1 MPSYSKRTGSG
12 WFMRKALS
20 HSKNQMNTYPP
31 PTNAISI
38 AEIIAKSP
46 DPVKAIADLGTMLGR
61 SQMLGPVD
69 RVEIGQVA
77 VMVCAT
83 TGMSIADL
91 LRTYSIQFGKLVKL
105 NDAAVAEFRKA
116 GGVIKWT
123 EDGSDGKSARATF
136 TLGEDS
142 TEASCTVEKA
152 QKAGWTRNTK
162 WQTEPTSMLR
172 ARVTK
177 DGIRR
182 IAPWIFA
189 GEYDEDSVPDVA
201 IDPATAAASA
211 ARAAAA
217 PAPARGM
224 DFGAMS
230 KALEEDK
237 AHKAAVAA
245 ASKPTPSPAPTT
257 TPAPAPSPAPAS
269 ATLSHEIQ
277 GQLVA
282 MLGADNLPNAQ
293 AWLVSVAWLKAG
305 QSLEELPEKHA
316 RAMLAKPDAVKA
328 KLAEFI
334 AKGGAK

>member
-1 MPSYSKRTGSG
+1 
-12 WFMRKALS
+12 
-20 HSKNQMNTYPP
+20 MNTAPTT

-46 DPVKAIADLGTMLGR
+46 DPVKAIADLGAMLGK

-116 GGVIKWT
+116 GGVIKWS
-123 EDGSDGKSARATF
+123 EDGSDGKSARAVF

-142 TEASCTVEKA
+142 AEASCTVEKA
-152 QKAGWTRNTK
+152 AKAGWTRNTK
-162 WQTEPTSMLR
+162 WATEPTSMLR

-211 ARAAAA
+211 ARTAAAPT

-230 KALEEDK
+230 KALEEDRAAK
-237 AHKAAVAA
+237 ARVAE
-245 ASKPTPSPAPTT
+245 ASKPTPAPAT
-257 TPAPAPSPAPAS
+257 TPAPAPAPAA
-269 ATLSHEIQ
+269 ATLSHEVQ

-282 MLGADNLPNAQ
+282 MLGEANLPHAQ
-293 AWLVSVAWLKAG
+293 AWLISVGWLKAG
-305 QSLEELPEKHA
+305 QSMEELPEKHA

>member
-1 MPSYSKRTGSG
+1 MPSYSTRTGAG
-12 WFMRKALS
+12 WFMRRAL
-20 HSKNQMNTYPP
+20 HSKNPMNTAPTT

-46 DPVKAIADLGTMLGR
+46 DPVKAIADLGAMLGK

-91 LRTYSIQFGKLVKL
+91 LRTYSIQFGKLAKL

-116 GGVIKWT
+116 GGVIKWM

-142 TEASCTVEKA
+142 AEASCTVEKA

-162 WQTEPTSMLR
+162 WATEPTSMLR

-217 PAPARGM
+217 PAPAPAR
-224 DFGAMS
+224 S
-230 KALEEDK
+230 
-237 AHKAAVAA
+237 VT
-245 ASKPTPSPAPTT
+245 PTPSPAPVAAPPPAPAA
-257 TPAPAPSPAPAS
+257 TPAPATAS
-269 ATLSHEIQ
+269 ATLSHELQ

-282 MLGADNLPNAQ
+282 MLGEANLPHAQ
-293 AWLVSVAWLKAG
+293 AWLISVGWLKAG

-328 KLAEFI
+328 KLSEFI